1 MQADAQSPDH
11 GPRRVP
17 QGPQRRVR
25 GKSQRGPG
33 KQYTEPRK
41 EGAKTKGHHKTQ
53 CTTLVGEYSSEGL
66 KRHRWLYHP
75 KKHAVKERTGLSQQA
90 PFCAGPILV
99 ASSSVKAPRYIL
111 GNNEGLVLI
120 SVAQP
125 AAEIVIEAAGM
136 QNLSVP
142 LGLQNAPHFSLLPG
156 RQGCKKRLHVSD
168 LPLPPCLSEQGGKS
182 AYVVGYF
189 NWRALGKSEFEGSLR
204 VSLEANRGFMKT

>member
-1 MQADAQSPDH
+1 MWPSLPPVVQADAQSPDH

-17 QGPQRRVR
+17 QGPQRRMR

-33 KQYTEPRK
+33 KQYTELRK
-41 EGAKTKGHHKTQ
+41 EGVKTKGHHKTQ
-53 CTTLVGEYSSEGL
+53 CMTLVGEYSSEGL
-66 KRHRWLYHP
+66 KRHRCLYNP

-90 PFCAGPILV
+90 PFCAGPLLV
-99 ASSSVKAPRYIL
+99 ASSSVKAPRHIL

-120 SVAQP
+120 NVAQP

-156 RQGCKKRLHVSD
+156 RQGCKNGSMSVIC
-168 LPLPPCLSEQGGKS
+168 PCPPASRSRMEKVLT
-182 AYVVGYF
+182 
-189 NWRALGKSEFEGSLR
+189 W
-204 VSLEANRGFMKT
+204 